1 MMVCIVLSVTVVYAS
16 ESSDSPQ
23 NGVEEI
29 CTPSQENTND
39 ITDNEN
45 IKIET
50 SKNPS
55 TIRVENQET
64 YSKSNITIRA
74 TVTDEKTHQN
84 AGNGTIAY
92 KVNGITVGYA
102 NVSDGYSYYTYDSS
116 KLACKE
122 HMISLTYSGNEVLDE
137 SSATAKLLISKRPV
151 AMRVTNKT
159 VYSYTN
165 VTLTAT
171 LVDKINYQYLNGGMV
186 AFKLNG
192 ITIGHAQIID
202 GKANLTY
209 DVSNLSPK
217 DYNLTVVYGSNRQY
231 YQQNA
236 TGVLHIIKRASSMSV
251 SNRVIYYGQNVT
263 LVATVADKVDHSY
276 VSSGVVLFKV
286 NGVTIGK
293 SNLTDGKAYYNYSS
307 YRQLPKTINLSAV
320 YSSTKYLESNRANAT
335 LLIQKLPVLVTA
347 NNVTA
352 YTMRQASIQAN
363 ITDRVNKKSLI
374 NGYLTVLLDSKPV
387 CTFELRNKTP
397 AYTIDTSNLTMGN
410 HTIML
415 IYDED
420 TIHQSNNT
428 TIALLVKQ
436 LPQLEV
442 EPIIT
447 QPTKNTIRVR
457 VTNDEASLKQYVTYI
472 LNGVEIA
479 NATVK
484 NSTAEIV
491 YDTSNMLSGVHNLTV
506 TYHNTDNVTD
516 VTANTTITVL
526 APETFT
532 YDQIKKAA
540 VGLRTKYESDNILDT
555 IMVASTNMGVQDFLA
570 MMIQTAANIN
580 ANKGKSNVTYKQYHA
595 PDGQND
601 TMHSGSLTIKEV
613 LSIGNRT
620 LTYMNRNGVAPL
632 YANTSLGLMGYY
644 NLIYTY
650 TKILDVSPYN
660 YLVGPVKVYNWD
672 TIHPEDSQKR
682 VIYISTDNIYSKS
695 KDKAFVD
702 EVIKLL
708 NHSGYKAYSLGIG
721 PNTHNVAMW
730 DGSLPDNAV
739 QLSIFGGSDAG
750 VLYDI
755 STRNYMRVKANR
767 ILFIAFNAKTA
778 KNITDLAWLER
789 AHDDNYSPSSF
800 KGISNPDQYL
810 LDHGYCY
817 VNYYTAQDVVD
828 ALLEHIN
835 K

>member
-1 MMVCIVLSVTVVYAS
+1 MMICILLSISVAYAA
-16 ESSDSPQ
+16 ESSNSPQ
-23 NGVEEI
+23 SGLEEI
-29 CTPSQENTND
+29 CTPSQDNTNHMA
-39 ITDNEN
+39 DNQN
-45 IKIET
+45 IKTET
-50 SKNPS
+50 TKNPS
-55 TIRVENQET
+55 TITVEDQQT
-64 YSKSNITIRA
+64 YSKSNITIKA
-74 TVTDEKTHQN
+74 TVTDEKTRQN

-102 NVSDGYSYYTYDSS
+102 NVSSGYSYYTYDSS
-116 KLACKE
+116 QLACKE
-122 HMISLTYSGNEVLDE
+122 HTISLTYSGNEVLEE
-137 SSATAKLLISKRPV
+137 SSATAKLVISKRPV
-151 AMRVTNKT
+151 AMSVTNKT

-171 LVDKINYQYLNGGMV
+171 VVDKINYQYLNGGTV

-192 ITIGHAQIID
+192 ITIGHAQITD

-209 DVSNLSPK
+209 DTSNLSPK
-217 DYNLTVVYGSNRQY
+217 DYNITVVYGSNRQY

-236 TGVLHIIKRASSMSV
+236 SGVLHIIKRASSMSV

-276 VSSGVVLFKV
+276 VSTGVVLFKV
-286 NGVTIGK
+286 NGVTVGK
-293 SNLTDGKAYYNYSS
+293 SSLTDGKAYYNYSS

-347 NNVTA
+347 NNTTA
-352 YTMRQASIQAN
+352 YTMRQANIQAT
-363 ITDRVNKKSLI
+363 IRDRVNNKNLT
-374 NGYLTVLLDSKPV
+374 NGYLTYLLDSKPV
-387 CTFELRNKTP
+387 ATLELRNNTP
-397 AYTIDTSNLTMGN
+397 TYTIDTSNLTTGN
-410 HTIML
+410 HTITL
-415 IYDED
+415 IYEED

-428 TIALLVKQ
+428 TITLLVKQ

-447 QPTKNTIRVR
+447 QPTKNTITVK
-457 VTNDEASLKQYVTYI
+457 VTDEGADLKSYVTYT
-472 LNGVEIA
+472 LNGTPIA

-491 YDTSNMLSGVHNLTV
+491 YDTSALVSGVHNLTV
-506 TYHNTDNVTD
+506 TYHNTDNVTN
-516 VTANTTITVL
+516 VTANTTLTVL
-526 APETFT
+526 APQTFT
-532 YDQIKKAA
+532 YEQIKKAA
-540 VGLRTKYESDNILDT
+540 VTLRTKYESDNIVDT
-555 IMVASTNMGVQDFLA
+555 IRVASTNMGVQDFLA
-570 MMIQTAANIN
+570 MMIQTARNIN
-580 ANKGKSNVTYKQYHA
+580 ANKGKSNVTYKQYNT
-595 PDGQND
+595 PSGQND

-613 LSIGNRT
+613 LAIGNRT
-620 LTYMNRNGVAPL
+620 LTYMNKNGVAPL

-644 NLIYTY
+644 NIIYTY

-682 VIYISTDNIYSKS
+682 AIYISTDNIYTKS
-695 KDKAFVD
+695 KDKAFVN

-708 NHSGYKAYSLGIG
+708 NQSGYKAYSLGIG

-767 ILFIAFNAKTA
+767 IVFLAFNAKTA

-800 KGISNPDQYL
+800 KGIANPDQYL
-810 LDHGYCY
+810 LDHGYAY